1 MLTQYIQA
9 AMHRAKYEILQED
22 GTFYGEIPELPGV
35 YATASTL
42 EDCRELLQSVLEGW
56 ILLGLHLHH
65 PIPILNGI
73 DLNPQ
78 QPEVA

>member
-9 AMHRAKYEILQED
+9 AMHRAKYEILEED
-22 GTFYGEIPELPGV
+22 GAFYGEIPELPGV
-35 YATASTL
+35 YANAPTL
-42 EDCRELLQSVLEGW
+42 EDRRELLQSMLEGW

-73 DLNPQ
+73 DLKF
-78 QPEVA
+78 